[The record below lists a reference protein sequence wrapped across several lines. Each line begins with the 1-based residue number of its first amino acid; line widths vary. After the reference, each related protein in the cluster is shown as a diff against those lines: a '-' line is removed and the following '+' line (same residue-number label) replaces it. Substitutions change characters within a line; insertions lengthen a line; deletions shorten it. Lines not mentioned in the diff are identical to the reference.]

1 MDGWLIKLAMHQEL
15 NVIGKVAVSISNLTL
30 SGAKLKLTLPS
41 VLLLNAWNNVQMKE
55 MNVFQSHISHA
66 LPPPTGKTSG
76 LATLTIAICIRE
88 GVTKTEHS
96 EMEIISVSLDAENF
110 DKNT

>member
-1 MDGWLIKLAMHQEL
+1 MDGWLIKMAMHQEPK
-15 NVIGKVAVSISNLTL
+15 VIGKVAVSISNLTL
-30 SGAKLKLTLPS
+30 SGEKLKLTLPS
-41 VLLLNAWNNVQMKE
+41 VPLLNAWNNVQMKE

-88 GVTKTEHS
+88 GVTKTDNS
-96 EMEIISVSLDAENF
+96 ETEITSVGLDAESF
-110 DKNT
+110 DKYT